1 MEKKL
6 KKAAD
11 NIKMPEDMKQ
21 RIIRAAELAEKNGVR
36 DDSDDYIEVVRS
48 SERVN
53 PKRNIFRTIGAVAA
67 CAVLVGGLGTTGFLL
82 NRKSNDH
89 MSGSE
94 VSGTECISCP
104 FGDFSEFEYSLD
116 AQDGKFGK
124 YSVETYA
131 KLSDFLNKFNW
142 SEELEE
148 SETGSMDKNAEEPLY
163 HIKWTKGDCPPIECN
178 INIFDGGFVT
188 YQESMMD
195 FETGAQKTLTEN
207 SRCYMIDFDAFD
219 SGIQAII
226 AQDTNNVSPFGDLSE
241 VDFDLEVVDSKIIG
255 YADETRAKIADFVN
269 GFNWGEELEL
279 ESLADNDDIKLNKKY
294 IFSWEKDKRSYT
306 FTVSDNGFVAYL
318 EMETANENSAPVST
332 GGKMFLIDYDA
343 FDRGMKEILKL
354 SDEESLFAGIIAD
367 AYAVNPYNFSM
378 YDVTDKKIDEMTKL
392 FNSLTWE
399 ECDCADKFKEFSF
412 TQLTDDYFTI
422 ISGEPHTNT
431 YIMATYD
438 GYACVY
444 SETIGSDG
452 NSVKGDKKYYTCN
465 DEALGDKL
473 LEAYYSDEANSA
485 EATKKDMTY
494 FNDAVDF
501 LKSHDDGGLV
511 VWLDENGGWCKQDLD
526 QNQYDI
532 VRNYFIGHDVKEIA
546 DNTFGMTEGKKWN
559 DEFGL
564 SQIQLYDSEK
574 LEHLIIYISRDSSLI
589 AIKKSSNSSLED
601 VVSIYKT
608 EGLEAL
614 QFIRDFAE

>member
-21 RIIRAAELAEKNGVR
+21 RIIKAAELAEKNGVR

-94 VSGTECISCP
+94 VSRTECISCP
-104 FGDFSEFEYSLD
+104 FGDFSELEYSLD
-116 AQDGKFGK
+116 AQDGKFGE
-124 YSVETYA
+124 YSAETYA

-142 SEELEE
+142 GSELTEY
-148 SETGSMDKNAEEPLY
+148 ETRTPEQDAEGQIY
-163 HIKWTKGDCPPIECN
+163 NIKWTKGDTPPIESN
-178 INIFDGGFVT
+178 IHIANDGFVT
-188 YQESMMD
+188 YQESILG
-195 FETGAQKTLTEN
+195 FESGAMETIESK
-207 SRCYMIDFDAFD
+207 CYKIDFDAFD

-255 YADETRAKIADFVN
+255 YADETRAKIADFVS
-269 GFNWGEELEL
+269 GFNWGKELDL
-279 ESLADNDDIKLNKKY
+279 ESLADNDDIEFNKKY
-294 IFSWEKDKRSYT
+294 IFSWEKDKISHT
-306 FTVSDNGFVAYL
+306 LAVGDEGLALYL
-318 EMETANENSAPVST
+318 EMEASHENSVHRTT
-332 GGKMFLIDYDA
+332 GGKAFWIDFEA
-343 FDRGMKEILKL
+343 FDRGMKEILKI

-367 AYAVNPYNFSM
+367 AYAVNPFNFSM

-399 ECDCADKFKEFSF
+399 ECDCANKFKEFSF

-422 ISGEPHTNT
+422 ISGEQHTNT
-431 YIMATYD
+431 YIIATCD
-438 GYACVY
+438 GYVCVY

-452 NSVKGDKKYYTCN
+452 NSDKGDKKYYTCN
-465 DEALGDKL
+465 DASLGDKL

-501 LKSHDDGGLV
+501 LKSHDNGGLV

-546 DNTFGMTEGKKWN
+546 DNTFGMTEVKKWN

-574 LEHLIIYISRDSSLI
+574 QEHLIIYISRDSSLI